1 MKTNIMQNHAT
12 DQDSLWIDMF
22 GKMRH
27 KAVVKVM
34 CMYQLSTLYT
44 TPLPKDAHYSLIL
57 MTFYEYGVVATFFCA
72 LGVKISL
79 AIYNQEWLS

>member
-22 GKMRH
+22 GKMWH

-57 MTFYEYGVVATFFCA
+57 LSSYEHGVVATYLRA
-72 LGVKISL
+72 LEVSYLLQFILKN
-79 AIYNQEWLS
+79 A